1 MFSYDHKKTC
11 NQNANQAPESNSDT
25 MDWEFLNIKF
35 TEQTKGS
42 DLKKK
47 KIKRH
52 PRADT
57 LYKKIQRENKNKFY
71 R

>member
-1 MFSYDHKKTC
+1 MFSCDHKKTC
-11 NQNANQAPESNSDT
+11 NQNANQAPESNSDI

-42 DLKKK
+42 DFKK

-52 PRADT
+52 PRTDT